1 MPFSGGKII
10 ASNGQYHK
18 EVCDMHGYNIMKKK
32 ILSTILAI
40 LLIFGTGMLPT
51 SLFETMRMSLEASAA
66 DTRSMTG
73 AVKLG
78 SDTISY
84 TSLGNAP
91 KIIPCESLGGIY
103 FLNGIKLMFY
113 NTASGSS
120 VPVNE
125 FKTNGYKFSDAFA
138 AGNLLYILE
147 NSNNSTNK
155 GSIVTVYNLNTGKT
169 ERIINFD
176 KAANVIGVDTSGRIY
191 LSGYNDDG
199 YSIYLLSKAGTLLS
213 TVKSEQSIYD
223 FAGFDSTNG
232 NFYVV
237 GYMNWVYWGY
247 DHDMHVLRAGNVKNN
262 TITFNETYIKM
273 ICQSY
278 WYERA
283 EQADVLG
290 NKYICI
296 DNTYQSQ
303 LQILDSNTCSISN
316 STINSVFSLARDNT
330 EDGDFDVYA
339 SAGVRTIYRSS
350 ANSVITFKDN
360 SAIAEYDLSSGSKI
374 ASANTSYPVFALMEY
389 KGGIAA
395 IEKDGDDFYYEYFP
409 WTDATYVKII
419 GNAVNMQVGKTAML
433 TAKTDGTISQNYT
446 WESSNPKIASVNPY
460 GEVYAWKKGSAVI
473 TVTTQ
478 KGLKG
483 TYTVKVTADSS
494 VKSPAE
500 NSVSMKGQP
509 VSNSS
514 ANNYSTYGKVVNSY
528 LIQNSD
534 GTISRVEYNG
544 SSVIVETYLSDG
556 RTLKN
561 SKKLSAE
568 LELFGGFYSGT
579 DYNYLVFGQSN
590 ELESDSREVLRIV
603 KYSKNWSRISSAS
616 VKGINT
622 YIPFD
627 AGSLRMTETDGKLYI
642 YTCHEMYAGQD
653 GYHHQANM
661 TFVINEEDLT
671 VLQSYYDVMNIAQAG
686 YVSHSF
692 NQFIQTDGTYIYR
705 VDHGDANPRAIS
717 ITKCDVNGQI
727 TDVSYTLP
735 VSLSNVTGY
744 NATGAS
750 IGGFELSSNECLITG
765 NAVDYAKSNVEYS
778 EKRNVF
784 VSITSKDL
792 KKNNVVW
799 LTKYTNSSDVTVY
812 TPQLVKLDR
821 DQFMVMWEEYNEST
835 NRLFTKIVTIDSN
848 GNLTSNIIKSE
859 MRLSDCKPVLCKDGL
874 IRWYAGSDSAPV
886 MYAVHPFHLEAAV
899 FQPKSISST
908 KAKLASTTYSYNGTA
923 KTPAVTV
930 TDNGI
935 TLKKNTD
942 YTVSYKNNN
951 AIGTA
956 TVTITGKGNYTGV
969 KTLTFNI
976 NPAKVTSLKQSAAYS
991 TANIKM
997 SWTKV
1002 KGAAGY
1008 EVYRG
1013 DTKNGSYKLLKTVT
1027 TNTCTNSGL
1036 KAGSKYYYKVRAYKT
1051 VNGKKVYGAYSDAK
1065 SMLTKPAAPS
1075 KISLSAGSRQVKISW
1090 EKSAGSNGYEVYMST
1105 SKDGTYTKIKTANL
1119 STFSYTKTGLTK
1131 GQKYYFKVKA
1141 YKTTGTNEKVYSGWS
1156 NVKAV
1161 TVK

>member
-1 MPFSGGKII
+1 MLLMGW
-10 ASNGQYHK
+10 YHK
-18 EVCDMHGYNIMKKK
+18 KVCDVHGYNIMKKR
-32 ILSTILAI
+32 ILSIILTILV
-40 LLIFGTGMLPT
+40 IFGTGILPDMFFET
-51 SLFETMRMSLEASAA
+51 SLMSLEVSAA
-66 DTRSMTG
+66 NTNQTAS
-73 AVKLG
+73 AVKL
-78 SDTISY
+78 STDTISY
-84 TSLGNAP
+84 SGLSNAP
-91 KIIPCESLGGIY
+91 KIIPCETLGGIY
-103 FLNGIKLMFY
+103 FLNGTKLMFY
-113 NTASGSS
+113 NTGTGSS
-120 VPVNE
+120 TFVNE
-125 FKTNGYKFSDAFA
+125 FKTSGYTLSDTFA
-138 AGNLLYILE
+138 SGSLLYILE
-147 NSNNSTNK
+147 NSNSSTNK
-155 GSIVTVYNLNTGKT
+155 GSSITVYNLISQKT
-169 ERIINFD
+169 EQTINFD
-176 KAANVIGVDTSGRIY
+176 KTANVIGVDASGRIY
-191 LSGYNDDG
+191 LSGYENDS
-199 YSIYLLSKAGTLLS
+199 YSIYLLSKSGTLLS
-213 TVKSEQSIYD
+213 TVKSEQIIYD

-303 LQILDSNTCSISN
+303 LQILDSNTCSMN
-316 STINSVFSLARDNT
+316 ESTINSVLSLGRNNT
-330 EDGDFDVYA
+330 ADGDFDVYA
-339 SAGVRTIYRSS
+339 SVGVRTVYRS
-350 ANSVITFKDN
+350 NSNSIITFKDN
-360 SAIAEYDLSSGSKI
+360 SAIAEYDLSTGSET
-374 ASANTSYPVFALMEY
+374 ASAITAYPVFTLMEY

-395 IEKDGDDFYYEYFP
+395 IEKNGDDFYYEYFP
-409 WTDATYVKII
+409 WTDATYVKIN
-419 GNAVNMQVGKTAML
+419 GNAVNMQVGNSTVL
-433 TAKTDGTISQNYT
+433 TAETDGTLSQNYT
-446 WESSNPKIASVNPY
+446 WTSSNPKIASVNPF
-460 GEVYAWKKGSAVI
+460 GEVYAWKKGSTVI

-483 TYTVKVTADSS
+483 TYTVKVTGDSS
-494 VKSPAE
+494 IKNPAE
-500 NSVSMKGQP
+500 QWVSMKGQW
-509 VSNSS
+509 VSNGS
-514 ANNYSTYGKVVNSY
+514 ANNYSTYGKVVRSY
-528 LIQNSD
+528 LVENSD
-534 GTISRVEYNG
+534 GTLSRVEYNG
-544 SSVIVETYLSDG
+544 SNVIVETYSSDG
-556 RTLKN
+556 KTLKN

-568 LELFGGFYSGT
+568 LELFGGFYSGK

-590 ELESDSREVLRIV
+590 EPESDSREVIRIV
-603 KYSKNWSRISSAS
+603 KYSKNWSRVASAS
-616 VKGINT
+616 IKGINT
-622 YIPFD
+622 YMPFD

-642 YTCHEMYAGQD
+642 YTCHEMYTSQD

-717 ITKCDVNGQI
+717 ITRCDVNGQI

-750 IGGFELSSNECLITG
+750 IGGFELSSNECLIAG
-765 NAVDYAKSNVEYS
+765 NAVDYTKSNVEYS

-792 KKNNVVW
+792 KKNNVIW

-812 TPQLVKLDR
+812 TPQLVKLNK
-821 DQFMVMWEEYNEST
+821 DQFMVMWEEYNENT

-886 MYAVHPFHLEAAV
+886 MYAVHPFHLEAAA

-908 KAKLASTTYSYNGTA
+908 KAKLASTSYSYNGTA

-969 KTLTFNI
+969 KTLTFKI
-976 NPAKVTSLKQSAAYS
+976 NPAKVTSLKPSTSYS

-1013 DTKNGSYKLLKTVT
+1013 DTRNGSYKLLKTVT
-1027 TNTCTNSGL
+1027 TNACTNSGL

-1105 SKDGTYTKIKTANL
+1105 SKDGTYTKIKTANS

-1161 TVK
+1161 TAK